1 MSEQNTQQTFPT
13 WLVIVGQI
21 GIVILSIA
29 IGYFGHRFIARYRGE
44 LPLLNEARDILVQN
58 TILEIPPDPAL
69 EHGMIRGMLAAMEDP
84 HTHFIEP
91 AVHEI
96 RTNELA
102 GRFGGVGVR
111 LERDTQA
118 NWRLY
123 PLPDS
128 PALIAGIEDGDLLKA
143 VDNLEIT
150 LETEE
155 LDLIAA
161 IRGPEGESVELT
173 VQRELQSITF
183 TIERQWVPLPSIT
196 WHLLP
201 ETPQIGVIRVH
212 RIADTTA
219 DEMQVGIEVLS
230 EQGAEAL
237 IIDLRDNGGG
247 LVNAGIR
254 IARLFLESGEVIR
267 QSFKGEAV
275 KTFEVEQP
283 GPFTDLPL
291 VLLINNHTAS
301 SAEIVAGAL
310 SAHQRANLV
319 GTATHGKTSIQFIF
333 ELQDGSS
340 VNITSGR
347 WWVPG
352 IDFPLAPDFEVTDDP
367 NGIVLMQT
375 AINVLEPLIQP
386 QP

>member
-1 MSEQNTQQTFPT
+1 MSEHKTQQSFPT
-13 WLVIVGQI
+13 WVLIVFQI

-29 IGYFGHRFIARYRGE
+29 IGYFGRGIIAGYQGDF
-44 LPLLNEARDILVQN
+44 PLLSEARDVLVQN
-58 TILEIPPDPAL
+58 TILEIPPEPAL
-69 EHGMIRGMLAAMEDP
+69 EYGMIRGMLTVMEDP
-84 HTHFIEP
+84 YTHFIEP

-111 LERDTQA
+111 AERDTQA

-128 PALIAGIEDGDLLKA
+128 PAQAAGIVDGDMLIA
-143 VDNLEIT
+143 VDDQEIT
-150 LETEE
+150 PDTEE
-155 LDLIAA
+155 LDLIAT
-161 IRGPEGESVELT
+161 IRGPEGENVQLT
-173 VQRELQSITF
+173 VQRALETLTF

-201 ETPQIGVIRVH
+201 EAPQIGVIRVH

-219 DEMQVGIEVLS
+219 DEIQEGIEDLLV
-230 EQGAEAL
+230 QDAQAL
-237 IIDLRDNGGG
+237 ILDLRDNGGG
-247 LVNAGIR
+247 LVEAGVR
-254 IARLFLESGEVIR
+254 IARLFLESGEVIG

-283 GPFTDLPL
+283 GPFVDLPM

-310 SAHQRANLV
+310 AAQQRATLI

-347 WWVPG
+347 WWVTG
-352 IDFPLAPDFEVTDDP
+352 VDFPLEPDLVVSDDP
-367 NGIVLMQT
+367 EGVVLMQT
-375 AINVLEPLIQP
+375 AIVVLEPYIQP
-386 QP
+386 

>member
-1 MSEQNTQQTFPT
+1 MSEHKTQQTFPT
-13 WLVIVGQI
+13 WLMILFQFVIVF
-21 GIVILSIA
+21 LSIA
-29 IGYFGHRFIARYRGE
+29 IGYFGRGMFDRYRGD
-44 LPLLNEARDILVQN
+44 LPLLNEAKEILIQN
-58 TILEIPPDPAL
+58 TILEIPDNPAL
-69 EHGMIRGMLAAMEDP
+69 EYGMIRGMLAVMEDP
-84 HTHFIEP
+84 YTHFIEP

-111 LERDTQA
+111 LERDTEA

-128 PALIAGIEDGDLLKA
+128 PALAAGVQDGDLLKA
-143 VDNLEIT
+143 VDDLEIT
-150 LETEE
+150 SETEE
-155 LDLIAA
+155 LDLVSA
-161 IRGPEGESVELT
+161 IRGPEGETVNLT
-173 VQRELQSITF
+173 IQRENEQITL
-183 TIERQWVPLPSIT
+183 TIARQWVPLPSIT

-219 DEMQVGIEVLS
+219 DEIEEGVEDLL
-230 EQGAEAL
+230 EQGIEAL
-237 IIDLRDNGGG
+237 IVDLRDNGGG
-247 LVNAGIR
+247 LVEAGVR
-254 IARLFLESGEVIR
+254 IARLFLGSGEVMS

-275 KTFEVEQP
+275 NTFGVEQP
-283 GPFTDLPL
+283 GPFVDLPL

-310 SAHQRANLV
+310 STHQRADLI
-319 GTATHGKTSIQFIF
+319 GTATHGKTSIQYIF

-352 IDFPLAPDFEVTDDP
+352 VDFPLVPDFEVSDDL
-367 NGIVLMQT
+367 NGVVLMQT
-375 AINVLEPLIQP
+375 AINVLEPLLQTQP
-386 QP
+386 

>member
-1 MSEQNTQQTFPT
+1 MSEQNTQQSFPT
-13 WLVIVGQI
+13 WMVILFQTV
-21 GIVILSIA
+21 IVILSIA
-29 IGYFGHRFIARYRGE
+29 IGYFGRGIFDRYSGD

-69 EHGMIRGMLAAMEDP
+69 EYGMIRGMLAVMEDP
-84 HTHFIEP
+84 YTHFIEP

-128 PALIAGIEDGDLLKA
+128 PALAAGIEDGDMLKA
-143 VDNLEIT
+143 VDDLEINP
-150 LETEE
+150 ETEE
-155 LDLIAA
+155 LDMISA
-161 IRGPEGESVELT
+161 IRGPEGETVELT
-173 VQRELQSITF
+173 VQRELERITF

-201 ETPQIGVIRVH
+201 EAPQIGVIRVN

-219 DEMQVGIEVLS
+219 DEIQEGVKALLD
-230 EQGAEAL
+230 QGAQAL
-237 IIDLRDNGGG
+237 VIDLRDNGGG
-247 LVNAGIR
+247 LVDAGVR
-254 IARLFLESGEVIR
+254 MARLFLESGEVIS

-275 KTFEVEQP
+275 KTFKVEEP
-283 GPFTDLPL
+283 GPFVDLPL
-291 VLLINNHTAS
+291 VLLINNNTAS
-301 SAEIVAGAL
+301 SAEIFAGAL
-310 SAHQRANLV
+310 SAHQRADLI
-319 GTATHGKTSIQFIF
+319 GTATHGKTSIQYIF

-340 VNITSGR
+340 VNVTSGR
-347 WWVPG
+347 WWVNG
-352 IDFPLAPDFEVTDDP
+352 VAFPLVPDLEVSDDP
-367 NGIVLMQT
+367 SGVVLMQT
-375 AINVLEPLIQP
+375 AINVLAPLIQP
-386 QP
+386 